1 MLYILILDLELY
13 CEGIYVY
20 LARVAITITGVTIN
34 NTGVTI
40 TIYTI
45 SGVVRVSALTVGTVR
60 CIDYRVVFYSLM
72 AERNSIRRSA
82 VHFRGSEAFEIES
95 VEGLSERK
103 EKGRGC
109 YGVVYEVRVH
119 GVPCI
124 AKRLHNILVGRGGEE
139 PVSDEERAGVI
150 QKFREEVN
158 LLSRLRHPNVVQFL
172 GVHYGCDKADIS
184 LIMEHVHMDLE
195 HCITAYS
202 NIPHAY
208 KTSILRDVSYGLA
221 YLHSMSIIHRDLNA
235 GNVLLTES
243 LKAKIA
249 DLGVAKL
256 FDWTSAKH
264 RIALTKC
271 PGTLDFMPPESL
283 GKKPKYDCKLDI
295 FSVGHLILYLVNQEA
310 PDVTDK
316 TATEEDFKRHQV
328 QAGKRR
334 EALNQ
339 MGGPDHP
346 LYTTAIQC
354 LSDNPENRP
363 TSTELVKRMEEKC
376 LPVPPQ
382 VNALELKFQLES
394 QLKFEKMKMYQEV
407 EQKKKQM
414 YQEVEQEK
422 MQMYQEIERVDQC
435 LRKEHEQLTQKN
447 ELWRKELNQW
457 WRKQCEI
464 LTQRNE
470 CLRKKL
476 TQENECLR
484 KECEQMTKE
493 NDCLRKEHEQL
504 TQENERWRKVCE
516 QLRYTYG
523 FSKKLAHIQLQSSHQ
538 VCTACRR
545 KY

>member
-1 MLYILILDLELY
+1 MFYDNSAPAQIFPVLFSAKYRSISCSLYTLSL
-13 CEGIYVY
+13 
-20 LARVAITITGVTIN
+20 LA
-34 NTGVTI
+34 
-40 TIYTI
+40 
-45 SGVVRVSALTVGTVR
+45 
-60 CIDYRVVFYSLM
+60 SLRKAM
-72 AERNSIRRSA
+72 AEGLRRSSCYL
-82 VHFRGSEAFEIES
+82 GSEEFEIKS

-109 YGVVYEVRVH
+109 YGAVYEVRVH

-124 AKRLHNILVGRGGEE
+124 AKRLHDILVGRRGEE
-139 PVSDEERAGVI
+139 PVDEQQRAGII
-150 QKFREEVN
+150 QKFRDEVN

-172 GVHYGCDKADIS
+172 GVHYGRDEADIS
-184 LIMEHVHMDLE
+184 LIMEYMHMDLKD
-195 HCITAYS
+195 CITAYP
-202 NIPHAY
+202 NIPLPY

-235 GNVLLTES
+235 GNVLLTEF

-283 GKKPKYDCKLDI
+283 GKKPKYDYKLDI

-316 TATEEDFKRHQV
+316 TATEKDFKMHQV

-334 EALNQ
+334 EALDQ

-354 LSDNPENRP
+354 LSDNPDNRP

-382 VNALELKFQLES
+382 ANALELKFQLEMDKS
-394 QLKFEKMKMYQEV
+394 QLKFEKM
-407 EQKKKQM
+407 QM

-422 MQMYQEIERVDQC
+422 MQMYQEVEQEKMQMYQEVDQ
-435 LRKEHEQLTQKN
+435 KKMQMYQEVEQEKMQMYQKLS
-447 ELWRKELNQW
+447 EW
-457 WRKQCEI
+457 
-464 LTQRNE
+464 T
-470 CLRKKL
+470 KKIA
-476 TQENECLR
+476 
-484 KECEQMTKE
+484 
-493 NDCLRKEHEQL
+493 
-504 TQENERWRKVCE
+504 
-516 QLRYTYG
+516 
-523 FSKKLAHIQLQSSHQ
+523 F
-538 VCTACRR
+538 
-545 KY
+545 